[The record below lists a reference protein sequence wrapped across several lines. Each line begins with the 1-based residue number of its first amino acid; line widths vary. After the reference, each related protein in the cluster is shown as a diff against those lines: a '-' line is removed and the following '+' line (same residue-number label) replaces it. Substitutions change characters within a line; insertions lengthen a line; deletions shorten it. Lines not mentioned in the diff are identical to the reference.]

1 MAKSYWDQDLEE
13 FNPYYSQFYNKD
25 GSSKTS
31 QNDDSK
37 DSLRESERNALS
49 NNEQSFYRG
58 NGRSNTDRNKNK
70 NNKLSRFFIA
80 RKKGMAGL
88 ILSLPQVRWAKLE
101 RMVVRPKELLSSAS
115 LVSRYITRSLAWS
128 Y

>member
-49 NNEQSFYRG
+49 NNAQSFYRG

-88 ILSLPQVRWAKLE
+88 ILSLVL
-101 RMVVRPKELLSSAS
+101 MVGGATFLSSTNS
-115 LVSRYITRSLAWS
+115 LLAPALNDKITEELDVQHLA
-128 Y
+128 